1 MLYNIYLEL
10 NLRTMSDRGF
20 LFLFSVFM
28 IAASLAATG
37 WLLATG
43 QAATVDGLF
52 LVLTALLTAVVFALY
67 VMYVIHRAMEA
78 VAKPPAPP
86 AKPAATPAPAK
97 QATAPVPQQN

>member
-78 VAKPPAPP
+78 AAKPPAPP
-86 AKPAATPAPAK
+86 AKPATA
-97 QATAPVPQQN
+97 ATAAKPTAAPVAQQ

>member
-10 NLRTMSDRGF
+10 NHRTMSDRGF
-20 LFLFSVFM
+20 LFLFSIFM

-37 WLLATG
+37 WLIVTG

-78 VAKPPAPP
+78 VSKPPAPP
-86 AKPAATPAPAK
+86 AKPATAATPAKPTA
-97 QATAPVPQQN
+97 APVAQQ

>member
-28 IAASLAATG
+28 VAASLAATG

-78 VAKPPAPP
+78 AAKPPAPP
-86 AKPAATPAPAK
+86 AKPATA
-97 QATAPVPQQN
+97 ATAAKPTAAPVAQQ